1 MKSTLI
7 IYSTTD
13 GQTLEICQKI
23 FSSLNV
29 SESSK
34 IIHILEAEKLDLNQ
48 FDKIIIGASIRYGKH
63 KPELYEFIKK
73 NVACLETKENAFFS
87 VNVVARKPEKNT
99 PETNPYMQKFLE
111 LSPWS
116 PKKLAVFAGKI
127 DYPKYKFIDKHMI
140 RLIMWITKGPTN
152 TKNTYEFTD
161 WNKVDEFSKQLNT

>member
-13 GQTLEICQKI
+13 GQTLEICNKI
-23 FSSLNV
+23 FSKLNV
-29 SESSK
+29 SESSQV
-34 IIHILEAEKLDLNQ
+34 IHISKVEGLDLNQ

-73 NVACLETKENAFFS
+73 NVACLEAKENAFFS
-87 VNVVARKPEKNT
+87 VNVVARKPEKNM

-127 DYPKYKFIDKHMI
+127 DYPKYKFVDKHMI
-140 RLIMWITKGPTN
+140 RLIMWITKGPTDI
-152 TKNTYEFTD
+152 KNTYEFTD
-161 WNKVDEFSKQLNT
+161 WNHVDEFSKQLNT

>member
-13 GQTLEICQKI
+13 GQTLEICNKI
-23 FSSLNV
+23 FSKLNV
-29 SESSK
+29 SESSQVM
-34 IIHILEAEKLDLNQ
+34 HISKAEGLDLNQ

-73 NVACLETKENAFFS
+73 NVACLEAKENAFFS
-87 VNVVARKPEKNT
+87 VNVVARKPEKNM

-111 LSPWS
+111 LSPWI

-127 DYPKYKFIDKHMI
+127 DYPKYKFVDKHMI
-140 RLIMWITKGPTN
+140 RLIMWITKGPTDI
-152 TKNTYEFTD
+152 KNTYEFTD
-161 WNKVDEFSKQLNT
+161 WNHVDEFSKQLNT

>member
-13 GQTLEICQKI
+13 GQTLEICNKI
-23 FSSLNV
+23 FSKLNV
-29 SESSK
+29 SESSQVMNISK
-34 IIHILEAEKLDLNQ
+34 AEGLDLNQ

-73 NVACLETKENAFFS
+73 NVACLEAKENAFFS
-87 VNVVARKPEKNT
+87 VNVVARKPEKNM

-111 LSPWS
+111 LSPWI

-127 DYPKYKFIDKHMI
+127 DYPKYKFVDKHMI
-140 RLIMWITKGPTN
+140 RLIMWITKGPTDI
-152 TKNTYEFTD
+152 KNTYEFTD
-161 WNKVDEFSKQLNT
+161 WNHVDEFSKQLNT

>member
-13 GQTLEICQKI
+13 GQTLEICNKI
-23 FSSLNV
+23 FSKLNV
-29 SESSK
+29 SESSE
-34 IIHILEAEKLDLNQ
+34 ITHISKAEGLDLNQ

-127 DYPKYKFIDKHMI
+127 DYPKYKFVDKHMI
-140 RLIMWITKGPTN
+140 RLIMWITKGPTDI
-152 TKNTYEFTD
+152 KNTYEFTD
-161 WNKVDEFSKQLNT
+161 WNHVDEFSKQLNT

>member
-13 GQTLEICQKI
+13 GQTLEICNKI
-23 FSSLNV
+23 FSKLNV
-29 SESSK
+29 SESSE
-34 IIHILEAEKLDLNQ
+34 ITHISKAEGLDLNQ

-63 KPELYEFIKK
+63 KQELYEFIKK

-99 PETNPYMQKFLE
+99 PETNQYMQKFLE

-116 PKKLAVFAGKI
+116 QKKLAVFAGKI

-140 RLIMWITKGPTN
+140 RLIMWITKGPTDV
-152 TKNTYEFTD
+152 KNTYEFTD
-161 WNKVDEFSKQLNT
+161 WDQVDEFSKQLNT

>member
-13 GQTLEICQKI
+13 GQTLEICNKI
-23 FSSLNV
+23 FSKLNV
-29 SESSK
+29 SESSQV
-34 IIHILEAEKLDLNQ
+34 IHISKVEGLDLNQ

-73 NVACLETKENAFFS
+73 NVACLEAKENAFFS
-87 VNVVARKPEKNT
+87 VNVVARKPEKNM

-111 LSPWS
+111 SSPWI

-127 DYPKYKFIDKHMI
+127 DYPKYKFVDKHMI
-140 RLIMWITKGPTN
+140 RLIMWITKGPTDI
-152 TKNTYEFTD
+152 KNTYEFTD
-161 WNKVDEFSKQLNT
+161 WNHVDEFSKQLNT

>member
-13 GQTLEICQKI
+13 GQTLEICKKI
-23 FSSLNV
+23 FSKLNV
-29 SESSK
+29 SESSN
-34 IIHILEAEKLDLNQ
+34 IIHISKAEGLDLNQ

-63 KPELYEFIKK
+63 KPELYKFIKK
-73 NVACLETKENAFFS
+73 NVACLEAKENAFFS

-140 RLIMWITKGPTN
+140 RLIMWITKGPTDV
-152 TKNTYEFTD
+152 KNTYEFTD
-161 WNKVDEFSKQLNT
+161 WNGVDEFSKQLNT

>member
-13 GQTLEICQKI
+13 GQTLEICKKI
-23 FSSLNV
+23 FSKLNV
-29 SESSK
+29 SESSN
-34 IIHILEAEKLDLNQ
+34 IIHISKAEGLDLNQ

-73 NVACLETKENAFFS
+73 NVACLEAKENAFFS

-140 RLIMWITKGPTN
+140 RLIMWITKGPTDV
-152 TKNTYEFTD
+152 KNTYEFTD
-161 WNKVDEFSKQLNT
+161 WTRVDEFSKQLNT

>member
-13 GQTLEICQKI
+13 GQTLEICKKI
-23 FSSLNV
+23 FSKLNV
-29 SESSK
+29 SESSN
-34 IIHILEAEKLDLNQ
+34 IIHISKAEGLDLNQ

-73 NVACLETKENAFFS
+73 NITCLEAKENAFFS

-140 RLIMWITKGPTN
+140 RLIMWITKGPTDV
-152 TKNTYEFTD
+152 KNTYEFTD
-161 WNKVDEFSKQLNT
+161 WNGVDEFSKQLNT